1 MAKMG
6 HQKRQSQLGHHL
18 TNSPLGQFE
27 ESHITFDT
35 KDEDNYVDKR
45 PRPDY
50 IKKIAFDRNTKKT
63 NQFMSVTQRDVN
75 HFVIKKRSEHI
86 PSLTPVNVIR
96 KPHI

>member
-1 MAKMG
+1 MG

-27 ESHITFDT
+27 ESHMTLET

-45 PRPDY
+45 PRPEY

-63 NQFMSVTQRDVN
+63 NNIMFATQRDVS
-75 HFVIKKRSEHI
+75 HFVIRKRSEHI

-96 KPHI
+96 KAHI